1 MKKYKGI
8 LIPILV
14 MLVVAAVLDY
24 LLLPA
29 WNLQAGPFWT
39 YIIVILLSGYLA
51 GFPLRASK
59 GAGRG
64 PCNIPFQIVNG
75 RIVFIKQEKAPI
87 DHDDPVRNDP
97 GSRLHRYLLRAIGV
111 IVVLM
116 FLCNFLSGKFFH
128 ARAYSSILKVEEGST
143 EDIPSVENTGSIALM
158 DTASASRLGDR
169 EIGSLSDVVSQYDI
183 YSGDYVQVN
192 DRGKPLKVA
201 PLSYAGFFKW
211 YANRDHGIP
220 GYVKVDP
227 VSMSASY
234 VKLENGMTYVP
245 GAYFNDNLYRRI
257 HMRYR
262 TVMFDTPHFE
272 IDDEGKP
279 WYIASVYEHSI
290 FLFGGT
296 RVIGAILVD
305 PVTGEMQKCSISE
318 VPDWADVIFPGDLI
332 CEQYNNYAQLGQGYI
347 NSIIGQKDCRRVT
360 TMSGDDD
367 SVGTADFGYIAKG
380 TDIWI
385 YTGVTSVNGDS
396 SNIGFIMSNERTGET
411 RYISCSGADE
421 FSAMSAAQGEVQEK
435 RYSASFPSLILVD
448 GMPTYIMVLKD
459 NAGLVKMYACVN
471 VEQYNIVATAPKQA
485 DCIARYKA
493 LMKGDISGEE
503 ANSDQTNVTG
513 TDPVNTEGWEKKTI
527 TVKRM
532 VEIVKNGNTY
542 LYISDEN
549 NTIYSARY
557 ENVIEMMLVHEGD
570 KITILTDGESFAYP
584 AD

>member
-64 PCNIPFQIVNG
+64 PRNIPFQIVNG
-75 RIVFIKQEKAPI
+75 RIVFIKQEKSPI

-143 EDIPSVENTGSIALM
+143 EDMPSVENTGSIALM

-367 SVGTADFGYIAKG
+367 SVGTADFGYIAKR
-380 TDIWI
+380 TDIC
-385 YTGVTSVNGDS
+385 
-396 SNIGFIMSNERTGET
+396 
-411 RYISCSGADE
+411 CSGADE

>member
-24 LLLPA
+24 LL
-29 WNLQAGPFWT
+29 T
-39 YIIVILLSGYLA
+39 
-51 GFPLRASK
+51 GFPLRVSK

-64 PCNIPFQIVNG
+64 PRNIPFQIVNG
-75 RIVFIKQEKAPI
+75 RIVFIKQEKSPI

-128 ARAYSSILKVEEGST
+128 ARAYSSILTVEEGST

-245 GAYFNDNLYRRI
+245 GAYFNDNLNRRI

-262 TVMFDTPHFE
+262 TAMFDMPHFE

-296 RVIGAILVD
+296 RVTGAILVD

-318 VPDWADVIFPGDLI
+318 IPDWADVIFPGDLI
-332 CEQYNNYAQLGQGYI
+332 CEQYNNYAQLGQGYF

-435 RYSASFPSLILVD
+435 RYSASFPSLILID
-448 GMPTYIMVLKD
+448 GTPTYIMVLKD

-503 ANSDQTNVTG
+503 ANSDQSTVTG

-557 ENVIEMMLVHEGD
+557 ENVIEMMLVSEGD
-570 KITILTDGESFAYP
+570 TITILTDGESFAYP
-584 AD
+584 AK

>member
-1 MKKYKGI
+1 MKKYKSI
-8 LIPILV
+8 YIPILV
-14 MLVVAAVLDY
+14 MVVAAAVLDY

-29 WNLQAGPFWT
+29 WNLQSGSFWT
-39 YIIVILLSGYLA
+39 FIIVILLAGYLA
-51 GFPLRASK
+51 GIPLQVSR
-59 GAGRG
+59 GAGSG
-64 PCNIPFQIVNG
+64 PRNIPFQIVNG
-75 RIVFIKQEKAPI
+75 RIVFIKQEQP
-87 DHDDPVRNDP
+87 PVKRNDRQKDP
-97 GSRLHRYLLRAIGV
+97 GSRMHRYLLRAIGV

-128 ARAYSSILKVEEGST
+128 ARAYSSILTVEEGST

-245 GAYFNDNLYRRI
+245 GAYFNDNLNRRI

-262 TVMFDTPHFE
+262 TAMFDMPHFE

-318 VPDWADVIFPGDLI
+318 IPDWADVIFPGDLI
-332 CEQYNNYAQLGQGYI
+332 CEQYNNHAQLGQGYF

-360 TMSGDDD
+360 TMSGDDN

-435 RYSASFPSLILVD
+435 RYSASFPSLILID
-448 GMPTYIMVLKD
+448 GTPTYIMVLKD

-503 ANSDQTNVTG
+503 ANSDQSTVTG

-557 ENVIEMMLVHEGD
+557 ENVIEMMLVSEGD
-570 KITILTDGESFAYP
+570 TITILTDGESFAYP
-584 AD
+584 AK

>member
-1 MKKYKGI
+1 MKKYKSI
-8 LIPILV
+8 FIPILV
-14 MLVVAAVLDY
+14 MVVVAAVLDY

-29 WNLQAGPFWT
+29 WNLQSGSFWT
-39 YIIVILLSGYLA
+39 YIIVILLAGYLA
-51 GFPLRASK
+51 GIPLQVSR
-59 GAGRG
+59 GAGSG
-64 PCNIPFQIVNG
+64 PRNIPFQIVNG
-75 RIVFIKQEKAPI
+75 RIVFIKQEQP
-87 DHDDPVRNDP
+87 PVKRNDRQKDP
-97 GSRLHRYLLRAIGV
+97 GSRMHRYLLRAIGV

-128 ARAYSSILKVEEGST
+128 ARAYSSILTVEEGST

-245 GAYFNDNLYRRI
+245 GAYFNDNLNRRI

-262 TVMFDTPHFE
+262 TAMFDMPHFE

-318 VPDWADVIFPGDLI
+318 IPDWADVIFPGDLI
-332 CEQYNNYAQLGQGYI
+332 CEQYNNHAQLGQGYF

-435 RYSASFPSLILVD
+435 RYSASFPSLILID
-448 GMPTYIMVLKD
+448 GTPTYIMVLKD

-503 ANSDQTNVTG
+503 ANSDQSTVTG

-557 ENVIEMMLVHEGD
+557 ENVIEMMLVSEGD
-570 KITILTDGESFAYP
+570 TITILTDGESFAYP
-584 AD
+584 AK

>member
-1 MKKYKGI
+1 MEETKIMKKYKGI

-64 PCNIPFQIVNG
+64 SRNIPFQIVNG

-257 HMRYR
+257 HMRR
-262 TVMFDTPHFE
+262 
-272 IDDEGKP
+272 
-279 WYIASVYEHSI
+279 
-290 FLFGGT
+290 L
-296 RVIGAILVD
+296 R
-305 PVTGEMQKCSISE
+305 
-318 VPDWADVIFPGDLI
+318 
-332 CEQYNNYAQLGQGYI
+332 
-347 NSIIGQKDCRRVT
+347 
-360 TMSGDDD
+360 
-367 SVGTADFGYIAKG
+367 
-380 TDIWI
+380 
-385 YTGVTSVNGDS
+385 
-396 SNIGFIMSNERTGET
+396 
-411 RYISCSGADE
+411 
-421 FSAMSAAQGEVQEK
+421 
-435 RYSASFPSLILVD
+435 
-448 GMPTYIMVLKD
+448 
-459 NAGLVKMYACVN
+459 
-471 VEQYNIVATAPKQA
+471 
-485 DCIARYKA
+485 
-493 LMKGDISGEE
+493 
-503 ANSDQTNVTG
+503 
-513 TDPVNTEGWEKKTI
+513 
-527 TVKRM
+527 
-532 VEIVKNGNTY
+532 
-542 LYISDEN
+542 
-549 NTIYSARY
+549 
-557 ENVIEMMLVHEGD
+557 
-570 KITILTDGESFAYP
+570 
-584 AD
+584 

>member
-1 MKKYKGI
+1 MKKYKSI
-8 LIPILV
+8 FIPILV
-14 MLVVAAVLDY
+14 MVVVAAVLDY

-29 WNLQAGPFWT
+29 WNLQSGSFWT
-39 YIIVILLSGYLA
+39 YIIVILLAGYLA
-51 GFPLRASK
+51 GIPLQVSR
-59 GAGRG
+59 GAGSG
-64 PCNIPFQIVNG
+64 PRNIPFQIVNG
-75 RIVFIKQEKAPI
+75 RIVFIKQEQPPVKRNDRQKAPS
-87 DHDDPVRNDP
+87 
-97 GSRLHRYLLRAIGV
+97 SRMHRYLLRAIGV

-128 ARAYSSILKVEEGST
+128 ARAYSSILTVEEGST

-245 GAYFNDNLYRRI
+245 GAYFNDNLNRRI

-262 TVMFDTPHFE
+262 TAMFDMPHFE

-318 VPDWADVIFPGDLI
+318 IPDWADVIFPGDLI
-332 CEQYNNYAQLGQGYI
+332 CEQYNNHAQLGQGYF

-435 RYSASFPSLILVD
+435 RYSASFPSLILID
-448 GMPTYIMVLKD
+448 GTPTYIMVLKD

-503 ANSDQTNVTG
+503 ANSDQSTVTG

-557 ENVIEMMLVHEGD
+557 ENVIEMMLVSEGD
-570 KITILTDGESFAYP
+570 TITILTDGESFAYP
-584 AD
+584 AK

>member
-1 MKKYKGI
+1 MKKYKSI
-8 LIPILV
+8 FIPILV
-14 MLVVAAVLDY
+14 MVVVAAVLDY

-29 WNLQAGPFWT
+29 WNLQSGSFWT
-39 YIIVILLSGYLA
+39 YIIVILLAGYLA
-51 GFPLRASK
+51 GIPLQVSR
-59 GAGRG
+59 GAGSG
-64 PCNIPFQIVNG
+64 PRNIPFQIVNG
-75 RIVFIKQEKAPI
+75 RIVFIKQEQPTVK
-87 DHDDPVRNDP
+87 RNDRQKDP
-97 GSRLHRYLLRAIGV
+97 GSRMHRYLLRAIGV

-128 ARAYSSILKVEEGST
+128 ARAYSSILTVEEGST

-192 DRGKPLKVA
+192 DRGKPLKVS

-245 GAYFNDNLYRRI
+245 GAYFNDNLNRRI

-262 TVMFDTPHFE
+262 TAMFDMPHFE

-296 RVIGAILVD
+296 RVTGAILVD

-318 VPDWADVIFPGDLI
+318 IPDWADVIFPGDLI
-332 CEQYNNYAQLGQGYI
+332 CEQYNNHAQLGQGYF

-360 TMSGDDD
+360 TMSGDDN

-435 RYSASFPSLILVD
+435 RYSASFPSLILID
-448 GMPTYIMVLKD
+448 GTPTYIMVLKD

-503 ANSDQTNVTG
+503 ANSDQSTVTG

-557 ENVIEMMLVHEGD
+557 ENVIEMMLVSEGD
-570 KITILTDGESFAYP
+570 TITILTDGESFAYP
-584 AD
+584 AK

>member
-1 MKKYKGI
+1 M
-8 LIPILV
+8 
-14 MLVVAAVLDY
+14 
-24 LLLPA
+24 
-29 WNLQAGPFWT
+29 
-39 YIIVILLSGYLA
+39 
-51 GFPLRASK
+51 
-59 GAGRG
+59 
-64 PCNIPFQIVNG
+64 
-75 RIVFIKQEKAPI
+75 
-87 DHDDPVRNDP
+87 
-97 GSRLHRYLLRAIGV
+97 HRYLLRAIGV

-128 ARAYSSILKVEEGST
+128 ARAYSSILTVEEGST

-245 GAYFNDNLYRRI
+245 GAYFNDNLNRRI

-262 TVMFDTPHFE
+262 TAMFDMPHFE

-318 VPDWADVIFPGDLI
+318 IPDWADVIFPGDLI
-332 CEQYNNYAQLGQGYI
+332 CEQYNNHAQLGQGYF

-360 TMSGDDD
+360 TMSGDDN

-435 RYSASFPSLILVD
+435 RYSASFPSLILID
-448 GMPTYIMVLKD
+448 GTPTYIMVLKD

-503 ANSDQTNVTG
+503 ANSDQSTVTG

-557 ENVIEMMLVHEGD
+557 ENVIEMMLVSEGD
-570 KITILTDGESFAYP
+570 TITILTDGESFAYP
-584 AD
+584 AK